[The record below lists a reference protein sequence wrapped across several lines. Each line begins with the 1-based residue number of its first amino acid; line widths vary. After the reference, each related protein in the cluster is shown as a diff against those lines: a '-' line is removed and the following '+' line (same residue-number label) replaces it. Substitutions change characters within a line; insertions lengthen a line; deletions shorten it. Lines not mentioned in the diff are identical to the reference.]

1 MAAPSIAKLIARG
14 TKRLAAAGVDSPDFD
29 ASSLLASVLEVE
41 LRCIPVMRNEVV
53 SAEAERLFIAY
64 VARRAEREPLQYIS
78 GDTEFYG
85 LAFKCNAQAMVPR
98 PETETLVAAAIDRIG
113 ALKDDAVI
121 ADIGTGTGIIAISL
135 ARALPGVKLY
145 ATDISPGALALAEEN
160 VRMHRLAER
169 ITLLP
174 PGPFLAPL
182 YEDGVADQIEV
193 IVANPPYVRTAEVD
207 QLQPEICRFEPRPA
221 LDGGPDGLDCYR
233 ELLMACSGL
242 PRLRLLIVEIGVGQ
256 AEAVSALVA
265 QHFGAAQIEIMPDLI
280 GIKRVVVVQ
289 I

>member
-1 MAAPSIAKLIARG
+1 MAAPNVAELIAQG
-14 TKRLAAAGVDSPDFD
+14 TKRLAAAGIDSPDFD

-41 LRCIPVMRNEVV
+41 LRCIPVMRNDVV
-53 SAEAERLFIAY
+53 SAEAKRLFIAY
-64 VARRAEREPLQYIS
+64 VSRRAEREPLQYIT

-121 ADIGTGTGIIAISL
+121 ADIGTGAGIIAISL
-135 ARALPGVKLY
+135 AQALPGAQLY
-145 ATDISPGALALAEEN
+145 ATDISPGALAVAGEN
-160 VRMHRLAER
+160 VRRHGLAER

-193 IVANPPYVRTAEVD
+193 VVANPPYVATGDID
-207 QLQPEICRFEPRPA
+207 QLQPEICRFEPRQA

-233 ELLMACSGL
+233 ELLMACSEL
-242 PRLRLLIVEIGVGQ
+242 PRLRLLIVEIGAGQ
-256 AEAVSALVA
+256 AEAVSALVVE
-265 QHFGAAQIEIMPDLI
+265 HLGAAQIEIIPDLA
-280 GIKRVVVVQ
+280 GIERVVITQ